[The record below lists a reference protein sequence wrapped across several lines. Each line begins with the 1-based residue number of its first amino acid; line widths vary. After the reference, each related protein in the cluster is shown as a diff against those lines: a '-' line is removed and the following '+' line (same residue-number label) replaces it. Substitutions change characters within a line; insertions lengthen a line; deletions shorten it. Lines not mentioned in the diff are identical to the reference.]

1 MLGSILKPTTSDEAK
16 IATSSGYNA
25 TPTLTLVVDSI
36 SFPFD

>member
-1 MLGSILKPTTSDEAK
+1 MKRK
-16 IATSSGYNA
+16 IATSFGYNA